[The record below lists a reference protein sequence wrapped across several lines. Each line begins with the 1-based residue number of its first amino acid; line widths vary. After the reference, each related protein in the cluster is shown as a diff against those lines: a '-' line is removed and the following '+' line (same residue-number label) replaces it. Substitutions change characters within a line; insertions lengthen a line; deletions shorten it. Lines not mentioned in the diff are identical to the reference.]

1 MPCRMAPVAGFM
13 RRTSSSEKM
22 ADMMAKPPGRRRMRS
37 GRIPGNSSLPT
48 SPVLISAAR
57 SFSRPSAVR
66 QPSLQP
72 RICRTSPSER
82 AVPEEPTA
90 SSQWPAENSRAMVS
104 SSTRAASSA
113 CFKAPLLILPSGKN
127 LRLQVTAPM
136 YRLSNW
142 CGLNPLPM
150 MNSVEP
156 PPMSTTRRLSSVT
169 GRLRDTPR

>member
-1 MPCRMAPVAGFM
+1 
-13 RRTSSSEKM
+13 
-22 ADMMAKPPGRRRMRS
+22 MRS

-48 SPVLISAAR
+48 SPALISAAQLLQ
-57 SFSRPSAVR
+57 AVGGEAAVA
-66 QPSLQP
+66 PAAHLQDLAQ
-72 RICRTSPSER
+72 R
-82 AVPEEPTA
+82 ARVPEEPTA

-127 LRLQVTAPM
+127 LRLQLTAPM

-142 CGLNPLPM
+142 CDLNPLPM